1 MTVAPI
7 RVRPD
12 SDTLR
17 RHYGAAD
24 TCIALATGSNREIL
38 DWLDRHGRTE
48 LNAVAVVM
56 GCLRRHVPVTSLV
69 FVLAASAISLAVT
82 VPLQAQTL
90 TIYDEAMQ
98 NTFDGPS
105 YSFGGGADF
114 ASTAQAHGGTHSIAF
129 TGNNFNALAFFYP
142 GSNLSA
148 ATYPVLRFWV
158 HGGATGG
165 QHLRI
170 YLANDD
176 VYTPGSGTVLDPYIT
191 GGALVAGAWRE
202 VVVNLTQPPFNAV
215 SFDRIDIQSDQ
226 SAAQSTLYVD
236 DIVLGQVTAQATAP
250 LSIEHDVTVSNMLSD
265 RFTWKDANN
274 QSRVAVLAQNNGPN
288 DHGARGGALREFRY
302 QLPNGS
308 TRVAS
313 ITTYGNGGYAGFGYV
328 VSHASRSTCVGDDS
342 PLGGFTAGTFERVF
356 EGRHH
361 AIFRFHLNYPR
372 NCGTTGGLARTMPV
386 TIDWM
391 FTTGHDHPLWAV
403 TYDVDQATAVAG
415 GAIAPA
421 NTFYDD
427 SRAPYGELNIDGEGF
442 EDLDGT
448 AWGDRWKFTTTSAP
462 ISLDST
468 WTWNVPNT
476 VPYVK
481 EWIAG
486 PLSGTNTRDATMGI
500 VQTQTIDQQD
510 AGGARDPGVGSDI
523 RSFWN
528 KTSANGNA
536 CGAHVMPCEN
546 DWPYQANANSVEFG
560 ANNARLTWK
569 TQYGFLG
576 QSSYTTNNGGP
587 MTTAAG
593 YPKKSYSTYIVLGTH
608 TTLPVETQVAQVET
622 IQSLTLSAST
632 GSVRTSGPAGITR
645 ADTVTYAPAGYNH
658 VYGAL
663 AFTASSNNLDANI
676 AVGSGTLK
684 KPLIIVSSYTGAD
697 PVVKIG
703 GVTLTADTDYFASLR
718 AAASEYWITL
728 NRDLAG
734 ATNHLEILGGAAG
747 VPAAPTGLLA
757 TAGSST
763 QVALSWNAV
772 AGASSYQ
779 VDRKAPSG
787 AFTPI
792 GTPAGNS
799 FSDTTA
805 LANTAYLYQVRAV
818 NGSGPSANSAPDLA
832 TTVIFTDDPVSAGLT
847 VKAVHL
853 AQLRTAVN
861 AVRALAGLGA
871 AVFTD
876 AASAGVLIKA
886 VHVTELRTAIDQA
899 RGPLGLSTGGFTDA
913 APTGIAIKAI
923 HVQQLRDRVK

>member
-1 MTVAPI
+1 M
-7 RVRPD
+7 
-12 SDTLR
+12 
-17 RHYGAAD
+17 
-24 TCIALATGSNREIL
+24 
-38 DWLDRHGRTE
+38 
-48 LNAVAVVM
+48 NAVAVVTAS
-56 GCLRRHVPVTSLV
+56 LRRVHATSRILLLC
-69 FVLAASAISLAVT
+69 FSAISLVAT
-82 VPLQAQTL
+82 TAAQAQTL

-114 ASTAQAHGGTHSIAF
+114 ASMAQAHGGTYSIAF

-142 GSNLSA
+142 GANLST
-148 ATYPVLRFWV
+148 ATYPVLRFWI

-170 YLANDD
+170 YLKRDEAILAH
-176 VYTPGSGTVLDPYIT
+176 TTVDAYIT
-191 GGALVAGAWRE
+191 GGAFVAGAWRE

-226 SAAQSTLYVD
+226 LAAQSTLYVD
-236 DIVLGQVTAQATAP
+236 DIVLGQVAAQATTP
-250 LSIEHDVTVSNMLSD
+250 MSIEHDVTVSNMLSD
-265 RFTWKDANN
+265 RFTWKDANGL
-274 QSRVAVLAQNNGPN
+274 SRVAVLAQNNGPN

-308 TRVAS
+308 TRIAS
-313 ITTYGNGGYAGFGYV
+313 VTTYGNGGYAGFGYV

-342 PLGGFTAGTFERVF
+342 PLGGFTAGTFERIF

-403 TYDVDQATAVAG
+403 TYDVDQAAAVAG

-442 EDLDGT
+442 EDIDGT
-448 AWGDRWKFTTTSAP
+448 AWGDRWKFTTTSSP
-462 ISLDST
+462 ISLNST
-468 WTWNVPNT
+468 WTWNVANT

-486 PLSGTNTRDATMGI
+486 PLSGTSTRDATMGI

-536 CGAHVMPCEN
+536 CGVHVMPCEN

-576 QSSYTTNNGGP
+576 QSSYTTNNGGAV
-587 MTTAAG
+587 TTASG
-593 YPKKSYSTYIVLGTH
+593 YPKKSYSTYVVLGTH
-608 TTLPVETQVAQVET
+608 TTSPVETQVTQVET
-622 IQSLTLSAST
+622 VQSLTLTAST

-645 ADTVTYAPAGYNH
+645 GDTVTYAPAGYNH

-663 AFTASSNNLDANI
+663 AFSASSNNLDANI

-684 KPLIIVSSYTGAD
+684 KPLIVVSSYSGAD
-697 PVVKIG
+697 PTVKIG
-703 GVTLTADTDYFASLR
+703 GVTLTADADYFASLR
-718 AAASEYWITL
+718 NVASEYWITL
-728 NRDLAG
+728 NRDLTG
-734 ATNHLEILGGAAG
+734 PTNHLEILGGAG
-747 VPAAPTGLLA
+747 VLPAPTGLVA
-757 TAGSST
+757 TASSST
-763 QVALSWNAV
+763 HIDLSWTPN
-772 AGASSYQ
+772 GAADSYQ
-779 VDRKAPSG
+779 IDRKSPGG
-787 AFTPI
+787 AFVQI
-792 GTPAGNS
+792 GTGAANL
-799 FSDTTA
+799 FTDTTA

-818 NGSGPSANSAPDLA
+818 NGSGPSPNSAPDLA
-832 TTVIFTDDPVSAGLT
+832 TTVLFTDDPTSAGLA

-861 AVRALAGLGA
+861 AVRALAGLSA
-871 AVFTD
+871 ATFTD
-876 AASAGVLIKA
+876 AATAGVAIKA
-886 VHVTELRTAIDQA
+886 VHLTELRTAIDQA
-899 RGPLGLSTGGFTDA
+899 RAPLGLSTGGFTDA
-913 APTGIAIKAI
+913 ALTGIAIKAI